1 MSIKRNAVAN
11 YVGQLY
17 STLAGILVV
26 PLYIHQL
33 GMEIY
38 GLIGF
43 FSILLTWLQLLD
55 VGISSTLLREAARY
69 RANAQQNP
77 WFPSLFAVLG
87 KFFLISSAVLVVL
100 GWVVSPWIATHWLH
114 AHTIPHQDL
123 IIAVA
128 VMVLTA
134 AIRWRTGPFRSV
146 IVGYEH
152 QVWLNALNV
161 IVITLRTFAAV
172 FVIRFASNPVI
183 FFFAWQL
190 IISVAE
196 AACCIWKSYQLVPRS
211 ARHSAV
217 PDLNSVLKPFIR
229 FALGAAFSSAIWTFI
244 SQIDRLVLSK
254 TLPLST
260 YGAFTVVATAATGI
274 VMLSSPIIQAIV
286 PRMTGM
292 KSSGEHG
299 DRPMHDLYR
308 WTTQAV
314 SIFMAPLSITIAM
327 YPTQL
332 IWAWTQNSHIGEQMW
347 LVMTLYALGSGI
359 QAICGLL
366 YNLQY
371 VSGNLSLHMKG
382 FAVFAIVL
390 IPVNILAAVWYG
402 ALGTGVVWLGE
413 NVFYLLVWALIV
425 HRKFAPGIH
434 LPWLTRDVMLIWG
447 VSAGV
452 AFLTLYIPFEWNV
465 NRWMNLLYLGV
476 IGLINLSVCCL
487 LHSKVIGH
495 LKNTTFARLNFRG
508 ER

>member
-55 VGISSTLLREAARY
+55 VGISTTLLREAARY
-69 RANAQQNP
+69 RANKEQNP
-77 WFPSLFAVLG
+77 YFPSLFGTLG

-100 GWVVSPWIATHWLH
+100 GWIATPYIASHWLH
-114 AHTIPHQDL
+114 AKTIPHQDL

-161 IVITLRTFAAV
+161 IVITLRTFGAV

-183 FFFAWQL
+183 FFFGWQL
-190 IISVAE
+190 AISVAE
-196 AACCIWKSYQLVPRS
+196 AACCIFKSYQLVPRTGRKTK
-211 ARHSAV
+211 A
-217 PDLNSVLKPFIR
+217 PDFNTVIKPFLK

-254 TLPLST
+254 TLPLAT
-260 YGAFTVVATAATGI
+260 YGSFTVVATAATGI
-274 VMLSSPIIQAIV
+274 VMLSSPIMQAIV

-292 KSSGEHG
+292 KTNTGNGEQETLK
-299 DRPMHDLYR
+299 LYR

-314 SIFMAPLSITIAM
+314 SIFMAPLSITIAL

-332 IWAWTQNSHIGEQMW
+332 IWAWTQNALIGEQMS

-382 FAVFAIVL
+382 FTVFAIVL
-390 IPVNILAAVWYG
+390 IPLNIFAAMHYG
-402 ALGTGVVWLGE
+402 ALGTGVVWLGQ
-413 NVFYLLVWALIV
+413 NIFYLLVWAYIV
-425 HRKFAPGIH
+425 HRKFAPKIH
-434 LPWLTRDVMLIWG
+434 IPWLTRDVMLIWG
-447 VSAGV
+447 VSAVV
-452 AFLTLYIPFEWNV
+452 AFVSLYIPFEWNV
-465 NRWMNLLYLGV
+465 NRWLNLLFLGI
-476 IGLINLSVCCL
+476 IGFINLMICCL
-487 LHSKVIGH
+487 FHSKVGES
-495 LKNTTFARLNFRG
+495 LKNMTFRRLNLRG

>member
-69 RANAQQNP
+69 RADRQQNP
-77 WFPSLFAVLG
+77 YFPALFATLG

-100 GWVVSPWIATHWLH
+100 GWLASPWIASHWLH
-114 AHTIPHQDL
+114 ARTIPHQDL

-183 FFFAWQL
+183 FFFGWQL
-190 IISVAE
+190 VISIAE
-196 AACCIWKSYQLVPRS
+196 AACCIWQSYQLVPRS
-211 ARHSAV
+211 ARSDKM
-217 PDLNSVLKPFIR
+217 PDLNSVVKPFIR

-292 KSSGEHG
+292 KTSSEKG
-299 DRPMHDLYR
+299 DRPMLDLYR

-314 SIFMAPLSITIAM
+314 CIFMAPLSITIAM

-332 IWAWTQNSHIGEQMW
+332 IWAWTQNAQIGEQMW

-382 FAVFAIVL
+382 FTVFAIVL
-390 IPVNILAAVWYG
+390 IPLNILAAIWYG
-402 ALGTGVVWLGE
+402 ALGTGVVWLGQ
-413 NVFYLLVWALIV
+413 NIFYLLVWALIV
-425 HRKFAPGIH
+425 HRKFAPRIH
-434 LPWLTRDVMLIWG
+434 IPWLTRDVMLIWG
-447 VSAGV
+447 VSACV

-476 IGLINLSVCCL
+476 IGFVNLAICCL
-487 LHSKVIGH
+487 FHSKVSGY
-495 LKNTTFARLNFRG
+495 LKTTTFGRLNFRG